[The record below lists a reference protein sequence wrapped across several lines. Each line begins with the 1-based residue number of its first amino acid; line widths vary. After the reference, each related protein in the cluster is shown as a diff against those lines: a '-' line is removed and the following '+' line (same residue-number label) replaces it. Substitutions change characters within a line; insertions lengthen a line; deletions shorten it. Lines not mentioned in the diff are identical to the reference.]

1 MKLNLQ
7 MNNLGIK
14 MKVNNK
20 TVTIGVRY
28 RISGDLQNGSYIT
41 HEDVVRVITRITD
54 THVIC
59 ECGRRFIINNNLKIE
74 ER

>member
-1 MKLNLQ
+1 MKLNLL

-14 MKVNNK
+14 MKINNK

-28 RISGDLQNGSYIT
+28 RISGDLQNGSYVT
-41 HEDVVRVITRITD
+41 HEDVVRDITRITD

-59 ECGRRFIINNNLKIE
+59 ECGRRFIINSNLRIE
-74 ER
+74 K